1 MSVFRRVLT
10 LTQALAITSIVAV
23 AHADDGPTTQE
34 KSQIIAEIASLET
47 SADILGHLVFQKY
60 QEKPADELYQIASKT
75 ALAAVSDLCDA
86 KYRVIVFPLRQ
97 TGIPS
102 NIISLKSP
110 DDLLAYVIGTAKGL
124 HRVMVGRHYR
134 VDLSSDGKMA
144 HSVLVLHNNCDSLSK
159 QALSKAKYVA
169 ETVSH
174 GPTEAHVFL
183 SLLHSMKF
191 RVRTVIGLWEI
202 DRGQIN
208 FLAKDLSYRPEKV
221 ALKDCRLPNGTSFA
235 TTELA
240 CRKAGGEVLN

>member
-1 MSVFRRVLT
+1 MPAFRRVVILIK
-10 LTQALAITSIVAV
+10 ALAVTCIVAS
-23 AHADDGPTTQE
+23 AIADDGPTKAE
-34 KSQIIAEIASLET
+34 KSQIIAEIASLEST
-47 SADILGHLVFQKY
+47 ADILGHLIFEKY
-60 QEKPADELYQIASKT
+60 QEEPTDELYQTASKT

-86 KYRVIVFPLRQ
+86 TYRVIVFAPRH

-102 NIISLKSP
+102 NILSLEGP

-134 VDLSSDGKMA
+134 VDLSSDGKIA
-144 HSVLVLHNNCDSLSK
+144 HSVLVLHDNCDSPSK
-159 QALSKAKYVA
+159 QALSEAKYVA
-169 ETVSH
+169 DTLYH
-174 GPTEAHVFL
+174 GPTEVHVFL

-221 ALKDCRLPNGTSFA
+221 ALKDCKLPNGTSFA